1 MILTP
6 RDIAIIQVAATPG
19 SCMKQYAHES
29 GISINCL
36 KSQLQRLRQKLERHG
51 YKIGSVRDLGLFG
64 LTHCINNET
73 EKEYQFHELLD
84 QLGNKGR
91 SEVNRSL

>member
-1 MILTP
+1 MILTS
-6 RDIAIIQVAATPG
+6 RDIMIIQVAATPG

-36 KSQLQRLRQKLERHG
+36 KSQLHRLRQKLDRHG

-64 LTHCINNET
+64 LTHCIDDKI

-84 QLGNKGR
+84 QLVHKGC
-91 SEVNRSL
+91 SEINRTF